1 MSPRLSRRRNQQTSK
16 ETSVQNLL
24 EKFSPEA
31 EVEKGDEGMV
41 LIEYVVFGGVIA
53 AMITGG

>member
-1 MSPRLSRRRNQQTSK
+1 
-16 ETSVQNLL
+16 VQNLL

-41 LIEYVVFGGVIA
+41 LIEYVVFGGVLA
-53 AMITGG
+53 AMITGALIAAYQLDLVNGFTNIL

>member
-1 MSPRLSRRRNQQTSK
+1 
-16 ETSVQNLL
+16 VQNLL

-53 AMITGG
+53 AMITGALIAAYQADLLSAFGDIL

>member
-1 MSPRLSRRRNQQTSK
+1 M
-16 ETSVQNLL
+16 QNLL

-53 AMITGG
+53 AMITAGLIAAYQTDLIGRFGAIL

>member
-1 MSPRLSRRRNQQTSK
+1 M
-16 ETSVQNLL
+16 QNLL

-41 LIEYVVFGGVIA
+41 LIEYVVFGGVLA
-53 AMITGG
+53 AMITGALIAAYQTDLISGFTNIL